1 MKLFSLLGALAPTVT
16 RCRALAMPMA
26 LALALPLALLPAAE
40 VQAQRSAAA
49 DGKKVL
55 RYAFRIAETNFD
67 PAQITDLYSRTVA
80 AAFFEAPFEFEYLA
94 KPARMRPATAA
105 GMPEISED
113 FRTFTIRIRPGI
125 YFADHP
131 AFKGQKR
138 ELVAEDYVYSLKR
151 HYDPRW
157 KSGNLYI
164 LENAKILGLSELR
177 RKGLDEKKP
186 FDYDTPVAGLR
197 TLDRYTFQIRLAEPA
212 PRFILSNFTDGS
224 FTGALAREV
233 VEFHGDKI
241 GEHPV
246 GTGPYVLADWKR
258 SSRIV
263 LAKNP
268 NFRELFYDENPPAGD
283 SAEARR
289 LQAIAQQFKGRRLPL
304 VDEVQISIIEENQPR
319 WLAFLNEEHDL
330 LEEMP
335 ADFANTIMP
344 NNQLAPNLA
353 RKGLQAVR
361 YARADVA
368 VSYFAMEHPVVGG
381 YEPHKVALR
390 RAIALAVDVD
400 REIRIVRRGQAIP
413 AQGPIA
419 PNVFGYDPQFKS
431 VMSDHS
437 YGRAKALLD
446 LHGYLDRNGDGWR
459 EQPDGSPLV
468 LEYSTQPDQQ
478 SRALIEQWNRNMREI
493 GIQITFKTAK
503 WPENLKSS
511 RGGQLMMW
519 GVGWSASQPDGDTF
533 LALGYGPNKGQANHA
548 RFNLPAFNKLYEQQ
562 RGMPDGPERKAV
574 MQDAARLMIAYMP
587 YKVHVHRVFTDI
599 AQPWVTGYHR
609 NIFVRDFWKYL
620 DIDLQAQGQ
629 RRGAGL

>member
-55 RYAFRIAETNFD
+55 RYAFRVAETNFD

-157 KSGNLYI
+157 KSGNLYS

-212 PRFILSNFTDGS
+212 PRFILSNFTAGS
-224 FTGALAREV
+224 FAGALAREV

-519 GVGWSASQPDGDTF
+519 GVGWIASEPDGDTF